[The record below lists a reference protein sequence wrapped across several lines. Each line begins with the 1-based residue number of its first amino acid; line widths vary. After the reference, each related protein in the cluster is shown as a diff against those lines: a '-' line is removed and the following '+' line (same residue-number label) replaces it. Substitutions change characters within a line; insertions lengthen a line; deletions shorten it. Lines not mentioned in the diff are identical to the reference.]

1 MLLDIAFNKGSMA
14 AHDKIRNMLWKLLN
28 Y

>member
-14 AHDKIRNMLWKLLN
+14 AHDKIRKMLWK
-28 Y
+28 

>member
-1 MLLDIAFNKGSMA
+1 MLLDTAFNKGSMA
-14 AHDKIRNMLWKLLN
+14 AHDKIRNMLWKSLN

>member
-14 AHDKIRNMLWKLLN
+14 AHDKIRNMLWK
-28 Y
+28 

>member
-1 MLLDIAFNKGSMA
+1 MRMDTAFNKGSMA
-14 AHDKIRNMLWKLLN
+14 AHDKIRNMLWKSLN